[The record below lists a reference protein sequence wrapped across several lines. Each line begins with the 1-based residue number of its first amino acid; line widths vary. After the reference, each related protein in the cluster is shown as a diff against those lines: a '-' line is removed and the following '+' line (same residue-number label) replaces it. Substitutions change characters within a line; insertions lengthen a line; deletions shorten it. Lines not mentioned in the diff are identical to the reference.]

1 MVSTDFA
8 SFIAAA
14 ALTQDQGTVAPVPGA
29 KANENATAT
38 PTSQGVPPPTG
49 GGGQQQPTGLFGPSF
64 IWIMLGMVAIMLIF
78 SSGGRKQEKQRKAM
92 LATLKRNDRV
102 QTIGGVLGTVIELN
116 DHDVLLR
123 VDEGSNTRIRFA
135 RSAIQQIL
143 REAKEPAKGDVE
155 AKPRSET
162 APVK

>member
-29 KANENATAT
+29 KANENAT
-38 PTSQGVPPPTG
+38 PTQSSQAVPAPA
-49 GGGQQQPTGLFGPSF
+49 GGGQQQPSGLFGPSF
-64 IWIMLGMVAIMLIF
+64 IWIMLGMIVIMLIF
-78 SSGGRKQEKQRKAM
+78 SGGGRKQEKQRKAM

-102 QTIGGVLGTVIELN
+102 QTIGGVLGTVLEVN
-116 DHDVLLR
+116 EHDVLLR